1 MKIGDIVRSTGKGKS
16 KTWGNYIGKVS
27 RIDIEKV
34 YVIWNKTSFE
44 DEMTIEEVE
53 LIKNIQE
60 VIELRFSDGMIIHTH
75 GPLRIIELSDGWY
88 LVGEGKLIPIKDGT
102 EGKEILIRLSP
113 PQG

>member
-1 MKIGDIVRSTGKGKS
+1 MKIGDTVRSTGKGKS
-16 KTWGNYIGKVS
+16 KPWGNYIGKVS
-27 RIDIEKV
+27 RIDNEKV

-60 VIELRFSDGMIIHTH
+60 VVELKFSDGMIIHTH

-88 LVGEGKLIPIKDGT
+88 LVGKGKLVPVGNEEDGKKIAKL
-102 EGKEILIRLSP
+102 E
-113 PQG
+113 